1 MCRIRYLLIAA
12 TFTIIS
18 AVTAQKS
25 FAEQKYWLDSRNVEA
40 QEPTPGNATIDIST
54 LSTGPHWL
62 TIISKDEA
70 GVWSSP
76 VTTIFIVP
84 YETADGKSI
93 VEHQYWIDGKLEA
106 KVSQGE
112 KPSAISIETLKPG
125 VHTFAVRVKDNT
137 GMFSPHTTKH
147 FIVPPAV
154 AGESIVEHQYWIDG
168 KMEAKVTKGQMI
180 SAIDVSMLSP
190 GVHTFT
196 VRVKD
201 NTGRLSPHTTK
212 HFIVP
217 FNELAV
223 AEKSIVEHQYWID
236 GKVEAKV
243 TKGQMPSAIDVS
255 TLTPGVHTFTMRVKD
270 NTGRLSPHMTKYF
283 IVPFEDAD
291 DKSIVEH
298 QYWID
303 ENLEASVSQNNKPSI
318 IDISTLKPGLHSLTV
333 RVKDSTGQWSSQT
346 ARHFILKE
354 DGVVEDATI
363 THGIYWF
370 DDDLINA
377 TAVVLN
383 SESGE
388 VDIDIK
394 DIEGGTHNLWWRCA
408 DSNGALSDAR
418 SVSFQSQGYASFTVP
433 SSGIG
438 TFSSSTNIMLPEG
451 LNAYYCTDNE
461 VVNEGAAMNIRK
473 IDSKVVNEGAAINL
487 RKIDGR
493 VINAN
498 TGVLL
503 FGTPGKT
510 YRLYP
515 TEEVGAE
522 TPGNNLIAAVSGSDI
537 STVDGEYTNF
547 TLGEWQ
553 FVKVADAATMPGNS
567 AYLHLPTGSIGDVST
582 IIVND
587 PEMLTMDSHGYYLIA
602 NARNW
607 IAFSEIVATDNSA
620 NAKMIADVDLG
631 DNQVHIGPQDNGA
644 YTGTFDGQGHTLTVA
659 YVGKSNEIVSPFTRV
674 RGATIKN
681 IHIAGSMKSIFAY
694 MGVVGIVIGSNP
706 STISNVW
713 NSATMDIKSGAW
725 VQSGAILGG
734 FKESGKVVMS
744 DCLFTGTFSSD
755 YGYYS
760 GCFVGCDYDSGSI
773 TVNNCLSTGT
783 FIMSGPRFHGN
794 NTNCYVKS
802 FPAAYP
808 SGVNVATNEGLSDGT
823 IATALQADRLVET
836 WIQDPKLDI
845 PMLKVFSGDKYITY
859 TVPVSGIGTFS
870 TDTPVQ
876 VPDGLIAYYCR
887 SEMKNDTNGPAIY
900 VRYVEGD
907 VIDANTGGVL
917 LSGTPGAT
925 YQLHYTEE
933 AGVATESNALVPVV
947 ESTNVNGIDGEYANF
962 VMEDG
967 KFVKIVGTA
976 SLPANSAYLHL
987 HGSLVGDAG
996 IIEINNDIVSGVA
1009 TPVIDCNPDNY
1020 DYIFNLN
1027 GQRMSEPRNGVN
1039 IINGRKVIVR

>member
-1 MCRIRYLLIAA
+1 MYRIRYLLIAA

-25 FAEQKYWLDSRNVEA
+25 FAEQKYWLDGRNIEA

-76 VTTIFIVP
+76 VTTSFIVP
-84 YETADGKSI
+84 YETADSKSI
-93 VEHQYWIDGKLEA
+93 VEHQYWIDGKMEA

-137 GMFSPHTTKH
+137 GRFSPHTTRH

-201 NTGRLSPHTTK
+201 NTGRFSPHTTK

-255 TLTPGVHTFTMRVKD
+255 TLTPGVHTFTVRVKD

-303 ENLEASVSQNNKPSI
+303 DNLEASVSQNNKPSI

-346 ARHFILKE
+346 ARHFVLKE

-394 DIEGGTHNLWWRCA
+394 DVEGGTHTLWWRCG
-408 DSNGALSDAR
+408 DSNGALSVPC
-418 SVSFQSQGYASFTVP
+418 SVSFESSSYYNYTVP
-433 SSGIG
+433 ESGIG
-438 TFSSSTNIMLPEG
+438 TYSAKYNITLPDG
-451 LNAYYCTDNE
+451 LKAYFCTKPEAGVDGLVFNLLK
-461 VVNEGAAMNIRK
+461 VDGNI
-473 IDSKVVNEGAAINL
+473 IN
-487 RKIDGR
+487 GG
-493 VINAN
+493 

-503 FGTPGKT
+503 CGTPGKS
-510 YRLYP
+510 YRMYP
-515 TEEVGAE
+515 TEEEGATTE
-522 TPGNNLIAAVSGSDI
+522 GNSLVAVTESADIAGVEGDYI
-537 STVDGEYTNF
+537 NYMLQN
-547 TLGEWQ
+547 WQ
-553 FVKVADAATMPGNS
+553 FDKIADNATMPANS
-567 AYLHLPTGSIGDVST
+567 AYLSLPAAEVGDAST

-587 PEMLTMDSHGYYLIA
+587 PEKITQDEDGYYLIGT
-602 NARNW
+602 ARHW
-607 IAFSEIVATDNSA
+607 IDFAKIVETNEYA

-631 DNQVHIGPQDNGA
+631 DSQVHIGPQDNTA
-644 YTGTFDGQGHTLTVA
+644 YKGIFDGQGHTLTVA
-659 YVGKSNEIVSPFTRV
+659 YVGKSNEVVAPFTRV
-674 RGATIKN
+674 QGATIKN
-681 IHIAGSMKSIFAY
+681 LHVAGSIKSVFAY
-694 MGVVGIVIGSNP
+694 IGVVGIVVGP
-706 STISNVW
+706 GKTTISNVW
-713 NSATMDIKSGAW
+713 NSATMEINSGAW

-734 FKESGKVVMS
+734 FKSSGDVEIS
-744 DCLFTGTFSSD
+744 DCLFTGTFTSS

-760 GCFVGCDYDSGSI
+760 GCFVGYNYESGSI
-773 TVNNCLSTGT
+773 SVNNCLSTGT
-783 FIMSGPRFHGN
+783 FNMSGPQFHGN
-794 NTNCYVKS
+794 YTNCYVTS
-802 FPAAYP
+802 FPASYP
-808 SGVNVATNEGLSDGT
+808 SGVKKPTNEELNNGT
-823 IATALQADRLVET
+823 IATSLQADRVEEI
-836 WIQDPKLDI
+836 WIQDPVLGV
-845 PMLKVFSGDKYITY
+845 PRLKSFDKGISY
-859 TVPVSGIGTFS
+859 TVPSSGIGTFS
-870 TDTPVQ
+870 AKGHTILPE
-876 VPDGLIAYYCR
+876 GLKAYYCKAYDQQENTIGLVAISGNIVPAETGVVLVGNSGETFTLTGTCGETPEITNNELVAVTDSR
-887 SEMKNDTNGPAIY
+887 HVNATDGDYTNFMMK
-900 VRYVEGD
+900 
-907 VIDANTGGVL
+907 
-917 LSGTPGAT
+917 
-925 YQLHYTEE
+925 
-933 AGVATESNALVPVV
+933 
-947 ESTNVNGIDGEYANF
+947 
-962 VMEDG
+962 DG
-967 KFVKIVGTA
+967 KFVRIKESTN
-976 SLPANSAYLHL
+976 SMMPANRAYLPL
-987 HGSLVGDAG
+987 STALITDSNAKMITLRWDDETTGIKTTGD
-996 IIEINNDIVSGVA
+996 NDRMRNGV
-1009 TPVIDCNPDNY
+1009 IY
-1020 DYIFNLN
+1020 NLN
-1027 GQRMSEPRNGVN
+1027 GQKLSAPRKGIN
-1039 IINGRKVIVR
+1039 IINGRKVIVK

>member
-1 MCRIRYLLIAA
+1 MYRIRYLLIAA

-25 FAEQKYWLDSRNVEA
+25 FAEQKYWLDGRNIEA

-76 VTTIFIVP
+76 VTTSFIVP
-84 YETADGKSI
+84 YETADSKSI
-93 VEHQYWIDGKLEA
+93 VEHQYWIDGKMEA

-137 GMFSPHTTKH
+137 GRFSPHTTRH

-201 NTGRLSPHTTK
+201 NTGRFSPHTTK

-255 TLTPGVHTFTMRVKD
+255 TLTPGVHTFTVRVKD

-303 ENLEASVSQNNKPSI
+303 DNLEASVSQNNKPSI

-346 ARHFILKE
+346 ARHFVLKE

-394 DIEGGTHNLWWRCA
+394 DVEGGTHTLWWGCG
-408 DSNGALSDAR
+408 DSNGALSVPC
-418 SVSFQSQGYASFTVP
+418 SVSFESSSYYNYTVP
-433 SSGIG
+433 ESGIG
-438 TFSSSTNIMLPEG
+438 TYSAKYNITLPDG
-451 LNAYYCTDNE
+451 LKAYFCTKPEAGDDGLVFNLLK
-461 VVNEGAAMNIRK
+461 VDGNI
-473 IDSKVVNEGAAINL
+473 IN
-487 RKIDGR
+487 GG
-493 VINAN
+493 

-503 FGTPGKT
+503 CGTPGKS
-510 YRLYP
+510 YRMYP
-515 TEEVGAE
+515 TEEEGAATE
-522 TPGNNLIAAVSGSDI
+522 GNSLVAVTESADIAGVEGDYI
-537 STVDGEYTNF
+537 NYMLQN
-547 TLGEWQ
+547 WQ
-553 FVKVADAATMPGNS
+553 FDKIADNATMPANS
-567 AYLHLPTGSIGDVST
+567 AYLSLPAAEVGDAST

-587 PEMLTMDSHGYYLIA
+587 PEKITQDEDGYYLIGT
-602 NARNW
+602 ARHW
-607 IAFSEIVATDNSA
+607 IDFAKIVETNESA

-631 DNQVHIGPQDNGA
+631 DCQVHIGPQDNTA
-644 YTGTFDGQGHTLTVA
+644 YKGIFDGQGHTLTVA
-659 YVGKSNEIVSPFTRV
+659 YVGKSKEVAAPFTRV
-674 RGATIKN
+674 QGATIKN
-681 IHIAGSMKSIFAY
+681 LHVAGSIKSVFAY
-694 MGVVGIVIGSNP
+694 IGVVGIVVGP
-706 STISNVW
+706 GKTTISNVW
-713 NSATMDIKSGAW
+713 NSATMEINSGSW

-734 FKESGKVVMS
+734 FKSSGDVEIS
-744 DCLFTGTFSSD
+744 DCLFTGTFTSS

-760 GCFVGCDYDSGSI
+760 GCFVGYNYESGSI
-773 TVNNCLSTGT
+773 SVNNCLSTGT
-783 FIMSGPRFHGN
+783 FNMSGPSFHGN
-794 NTNCYVKS
+794 YDNCYVTS
-802 FPAAYP
+802 FPASYP
-808 SGVNVATNEGLSDGT
+808 SGVKKPTNEELNNGT
-823 IATALQADRLVET
+823 IATSLQANRVEEI
-836 WIQDPKLDI
+836 WIQDPVLGV
-845 PMLKVFSGDKYITY
+845 PRLKSFDKGISY
-859 TVPVSGIGTFS
+859 TVPSSGIGTFS
-870 TDTPVQ
+870 AKGHTILPE
-876 VPDGLIAYYCR
+876 GLKAYYCKAYDQQENTIGLVAISGNIVPAETGVVLVGNSGETFTLTGTCGETPEITNNELVAVTDSR
-887 SEMKNDTNGPAIY
+887 HVNATDGDYTNFMMK
-900 VRYVEGD
+900 
-907 VIDANTGGVL
+907 
-917 LSGTPGAT
+917 
-925 YQLHYTEE
+925 
-933 AGVATESNALVPVV
+933 
-947 ESTNVNGIDGEYANF
+947 
-962 VMEDG
+962 DG
-967 KFVKIVGTA
+967 KFVRIKESTN
-976 SLPANSAYLHL
+976 SMMPANRAYLPL
-987 HGSLVGDAG
+987 STALITDSNAKMITLRWDDETTGIKTTGD
-996 IIEINNDIVSGVA
+996 NDRMRNGV
-1009 TPVIDCNPDNY
+1009 IY
-1020 DYIFNLN
+1020 NLN
-1027 GQRMSEPRNGVN
+1027 GQKLSAPRKGIN
-1039 IINGRKVIVR
+1039 IINGRKVIVK